1 MKTYEQLL
9 KKAKKDL
16 MFSFVPGK
24 PEQIINSRQERADFI
39 LYYILEMSSE
49 EADRVWEEAQ
59 QEYNEAHK
67 EA

>member
-1 MKTYEQLL
+1 
-9 KKAKKDL
+9 